1 MVEQEARRVVELV
14 HEVFAEIAQDIAV
27 PVDFHKMV
35 AVLPC
40 GLLQR
45 EVPVGIDAGNAFGAL
60 LFLVVGHQVTGMI
73 YGLLLLSCIHLIHIL
88 EFLWLSGTFRG

>member
-1 MVEQEARRVVELV
+1 M
-14 HEVFAEIAQDIAV
+14 

-35 AVLPC
+35 AVLPR

-88 EFLWLSGTFRG
+88 DFLWLSGTFRG